1 MLKARWL
8 APGRRGVLIT
18 LTPQGRSLVDT
29 AAAQHLANERRILS
43 GLTAAEQRQLAGLL
57 RKLSLTLPPQE
68 KDEPPAGSGEPDPAA
83 DDSQQNTPAGTPRA
97 TCAPPALTRPGP
109 SPSYRGPGHT
119 TQIRTAKWRRAQRRS
134 VNATRTPT
142 ASLSRWKLRTPNTA
156 EPPDLRSRGPDS
168 FPTKARA

>member
-18 LTPQGRSLVDT
+18 LTPQGRGLVDT

-97 TCAPPALTRPGP
+97 TCAPAGPDTARPQPQLPWSWPHHPDKNGEVEACAA
-109 SPSYRGPGHT
+109 
-119 TQIRTAKWRRAQRRS
+119 QIRQRDKNVNGKPVPIEIADAEYGRTARS
-134 VNATRTPT
+134 A
-142 ASLSRWKLRTPNTA
+142 
-156 EPPDLRSRGPDS
+156 
-168 FPTKARA
+168 